1 MSRFRL
7 KLSAG
12 VLIAAAFAL
21 AVLAACGGT
30 ETIVE
35 TVIVKEQL
43 PGQTVTERVVVTVVV
58 ERNPHRKG
66 H

>member
-30 ETIVE
+30 ETVVE
-35 TVIVKEQL
+35 TVIVKE
-43 PGQTVTERVVVTVVV
+43 PGQVITEKVSRPSSLK
-58 ERNPHRKG
+58 NPYRL
-66 H
+66 